1 MDVTAAVNGPAAGGP
16 TPPSANGP
24 LRKHREDHAGNRS
37 GANEP
42 CANAPGRNRK
52 EPGRKEPRRKEPGA
66 RGRVSAGGAGAVA
79 AKAGSAPRG
88 TAAGRDPRAGGGL
101 RGEWER
107 LVRSAP
113 TIFFWYTRLSGILSL
128 LAWVSHG
135 LILEMA
141 DIWALRWIGYLGW
154 FPSVPVGLL
163 WILLSM
169 GVRRRKKAAWRIL
182 VVVFCLPAALG
193 VTAVATA
200 FLQPGNPLHTGLVV
214 SACVY
219 LGVLV
224 LLIAARGEFTTLPD
238 RANRRLATQV
248 FTNLLVV
255 TGGVGTLLVTLTDRD
270 GNGAFWTHPL
280 YAISQTVLGPRVTGK
295 PIDVQVPFWVD
306 AILWVLGTGLLIV
319 TFWAM
324 FRPGRQDP
332 VLSPREE
339 LAARALLAEYGD
351 QDSLGYFALRRDKD
365 VMVAPNGK
373 AAIAYRVEGSVSLA
387 SGDPL
392 GDPESWDQAIEAWLA
407 ECRAHAWIPG
417 AVSVGERAAHAYR
430 RHGFD
435 VLELGDEA
443 VVDLTDFSL
452 DGREMRQVR
461 QAVRR
466 VERAGYRV
474 RIRRHSQIPAAEMAA
489 LIRSADAWRGDDT
502 ERGFSMALG
511 RLGDPTDGRC
521 VMVEAFDAGG
531 ELRGMLSFV
540 PWGRAG
546 LSLDLMRRDPLAEN
560 GLNEYMVAKLA
571 EQAAAVGVQRLSLNF
586 AVLRSAF
593 ARGSQIG
600 AGPVARL
607 CYRFLS
613 FASKFY
619 QLESL
624 YLANAK
630 YLPDWRPRYICY
642 RQSRHLIRL
651 GLAYA
656 RAEGFLP
663 NLNRPK
669 LDRAAAMVP
678 SGDLVERIE
687 QIERAADAARAPRRR
702 LSEQERVRH
711 AKLDRL
717 RAAGMDPY
725 PAGCER
731 TDLAAGVR
739 ERFAGLAPDTRT
751 GTRVAVAGRVVLA
764 REHGR
769 LVFATLRDETADLQ
783 VMLTADAL
791 GEESLRRWKT
801 LIDLGDHVGVRGEVV
816 TSRHGELSVLASS
829 WQIAA
834 KCLRPLPDKRS
845 GLADPEARVRQRYV
859 DLIVNDDARRMLR
872 MRGDAVA
879 AVREGLRARGYLEV
893 ETPMLQPVHGGATAR
908 PFTTRMNA
916 HNMRLYL
923 RIAPELYLKRLLVGG
938 VGRVFELNRNFRNEG
953 VSPRHNPEFTMLE
966 AYEPYGDYDTMA
978 ELTRSLVADAARAA
992 LGTTVV
998 VRDGVEHDLAEPWRE
1013 ITVYGSV
1020 SEALG
1025 EEITPDTPLPDVR
1038 SFAGSLGLN
1047 LDPRWGQGRIVQEL
1061 FETLVESRLSAPTF
1075 VRDYPAETSPL
1086 TRPHRADPRLAEK
1099 WDLIVFGLELG
1110 TAYSELTDPVLQR
1123 ERLVEQSLRAAGGDP
1138 EAMELDEDFLRAL
1151 ECAMPPAGGMGMGI
1165 DRLMMTLTG
1174 RGIRETI
1181 PFPLVR
1187 PGS

>member
-1 MDVTAAVNGPAAGGP
+1 MASAPEGRTAKGRAA
-16 TPPSANGP
+16 
-24 LRKHREDHAGNRS
+24 RERTMPWADRWADR
-37 GANEP
+37 
-42 CANAPGRNRK
+42 
-52 EPGRKEPRRKEPGA
+52 
-66 RGRVSAGGAGAVA
+66 GAG
-79 AKAGSAPRG
+79 RG
-88 TAAGRDPRAGGGL
+88 DAAGRDPRGGGGL
-101 RGEWER
+101 LGEWGR

-141 DIWALRWIGYLGW
+141 DIWALRWLGYLAW

-182 VVVFCLPAALG
+182 VVVFCLPTAVG

-200 FLQPGNPLHTGLVV
+200 FLKPDEPLRTGLVGT
-214 SACVY
+214 AAAH
-219 LGVLV
+219 LAVLV
-224 LLIAARGEFTTLPD
+224 LLLAARGQFTTLPD

-255 TGGVGTLLVTLTDRD
+255 TGGIGTLLVTVTDRD
-270 GNGAFWTHPL
+270 DNGAFWTHPL
-280 YAISQTVLGPRVTGK
+280 YAISQTVLGPRVTGT
-295 PIDVQVPFWVD
+295 PINVHVPFWVN

-332 VLSPREE
+332 VLGPREE
-339 LAARALLAEYGD
+339 LAARSLLAEYGD

-365 VMVAPNGK
+365 VVVAPNGR
-373 AAIAYRVEGSVSLA
+373 AAIAYRVEGAVSLA

-417 AVSVGERAAHAYR
+417 AVSVGERGAHVYR

-435 VLELGDEA
+435 ALELGDEA
-443 VVDLTDFSL
+443 VIDLTGFTL

-466 VERAGYRV
+466 VERAGYGV
-474 RIRRHSQIPAAEMAA
+474 RIRRHSDIPAREMAA
-489 LIRSADAWRGDDT
+489 LVRSADAWRGEEA

-521 VMVEAFDAGG
+521 VMVEAFDARG
-531 ELRGMLSFV
+531 ELRGLLSFV

-546 LSLDLMRRDPLAEN
+546 LSLDLMRRDRLAEN

-571 EQAAAVGVQRLSLNF
+571 EQAAAVGARRLSLNF
-586 AVLRSAF
+586 AMLRSAF

-607 CYRFLS
+607 HYRFLS
-613 FASKFY
+613 FASKFW

-642 RQSRHLIRL
+642 TQSRHLVRL

-663 NLNRPK
+663 DLNRPK
-669 LDRAAAMVP
+669 LERAAAMAP
-678 SGDLVERIE
+678 SGDLVDRVREIE
-687 QIERAADAARAPRRR
+687 EAAAAARAPRRR

-725 PAGCER
+725 PVGCER
-731 TDLAAGVR
+731 TDVAAGIR
-739 ERFAGLAPDTRT
+739 ERFAGLGPDAAT
-751 GTRVAVAGRVVLA
+751 GHHVAVAGRVVLA

-769 LVFATLRDETADLQ
+769 LIFVTLRDETGDLQ

-791 GEESLRRWKT
+791 GAESLRRWKT
-801 LIDLGDHVGVRGEVV
+801 LIDLGDQVGVAGEVV

-829 WQIAA
+829 WQVAA

-845 GLADPEARVRQRYV
+845 GLSDPEARVRQRYV

-872 MRGDAVA
+872 MRGDAIA
-879 AVREGLRARGYLEV
+879 AVRDGLRGRGYLEV
-893 ETPMLQPVHGGATAR
+893 ETPMLQPVHGGAAAR
-908 PFTTRMNA
+908 PFTTRINA
-916 HNMRLYL
+916 YNMQLHL

-953 VSPRHNPEFTMLE
+953 VSPKHNPEFTMLE

-978 ELTRSLVADAARAA
+978 ALTRSLVVDAARAA

-1013 ITVYGSV
+1013 ITVHGAV
-1020 SEALG
+1020 SGILG
-1025 EEITPDTPLPDVR
+1025 EEITPDTPLTTVR
-1038 SFAGSLGLN
+1038 SFAVSLGLN
-1047 LDPRWGQGRIVQEL
+1047 FDPRWGQGRIVQGI
-1061 FETLVESRLSAPTF
+1061 FEALVEGKLTAPTF

-1086 TRPHRADPRLAEK
+1086 TRPHRTEPRLAEK
-1099 WDLIVFGLELG
+1099 WDLIIFGLELG
-1110 TAYSELTDPVLQR
+1110 TAYSELIDPVLQR
-1123 ERLVEQSLRAAGGDP
+1123 RRLIEQSLRAAGGDP

-1151 ECAMPPAGGMGMGI
+1151 EYAMPPAGGMGMGI
-1165 DRLMMTLTG
+1165 DRLMITLTG
-1174 RGIRETI
+1174 RSIRETI
-1181 PFPLVR
+1181 PFPLAR
-1187 PGS
+1187 PGP

>member
-1 MDVTAAVNGPAAGGP
+1 MGDA
-16 TPPSANGP
+16 
-24 LRKHREDHAGNRS
+24 
-37 GANEP
+37 
-42 CANAPGRNRK
+42 
-52 EPGRKEPRRKEPGA
+52 
-66 RGRVSAGGAGAVA
+66 A
-79 AKAGSAPRG
+79 AKALITRGSAAGERAAPRG
-88 TAAGRDPRAGGGL
+88 GRGTPAGRGPRGGGGL
-101 RGEWER
+101 PAGWGR
-107 LVRSAP
+107 LIRSTP

-128 LAWVSHG
+128 LAWVSYG

-141 DIWALRWIGYLGW
+141 DIWALRWIGHLGW
-154 FPSVPVGLL
+154 FPSVPLGLL

-193 VTAVATA
+193 VTAVVKSLLGTGEPTHAGLIATA
-200 FLQPGNPLHTGLVV
+200 AAHL
-214 SACVY
+214 AA
-219 LGVLV
+219 LV
-224 LLIAARGEFTTLPD
+224 LLLAARGQFTTLPD
-238 RANRRLATQV
+238 RANRRLASQV

-255 TGGVGTLLVTLTDRD
+255 TCGIGTLLVTVTDRD
-270 GNGAFWTHPL
+270 GGGAFWTHPL
-280 YAISQTVLGPRVTGK
+280 YALSQTVLGPRVTGR
-295 PIDVQVPFWVD
+295 PIDVDVPFWVD
-306 AILWVLGTGLLIV
+306 AILWVLGTGLLVI

-332 VLSPREE
+332 VLRPREE
-339 LAARALLAEYGD
+339 LAARALLAEYGE

-365 VMVAPNGK
+365 VVLAPNGK

-392 GDPESWDQAIEAWLA
+392 GDPESWDQAIAAWLA

-417 AVSVGERAAHAYR
+417 AVSVGERGAHVYR

-435 VLELGDEA
+435 ALELGDEA
-443 VVDLTDFSL
+443 VLDLTAFNL

-466 VERAGYRV
+466 VERAGYSA
-474 RIRRHSQIPAAEMAA
+474 RIRRHSQISAREMAE
-489 LIRSADAWRGDDT
+489 LVRSADAWRGDDT

-521 VMVEAFDAGG
+521 VMVEAFDARG
-531 ELRGMLSFV
+531 ELRGLLSFV
-540 PWGRAG
+540 PWGRGG
-546 LSLDLMRRDPLAEN
+546 LSLDLMRRDRLAEN
-560 GLNEYMVAKLA
+560 GLNEFMVAKLA
-571 EQAAAVGVQRLSLNF
+571 ERAAAVGVRHVSLNF
-586 AVLRSAF
+586 AMLRSAF

-607 CYRFLS
+607 SYRLLS
-613 FASKFY
+613 FASRFW

-642 RQSRHLIRL
+642 RQGRHLFRL
-651 GLAYA
+651 GCAYA

-669 LDRAAAMVP
+669 LDRAAAMAP
-678 SGDLVERIE
+678 SGDLVERVRRIE
-687 QIERAADAARAPRRR
+687 DAAGAARPPCRRP
-702 LSEQERVRH
+702 SEQERVRH
-711 AKLDRL
+711 AKLDRI

-731 TDLAAGVR
+731 TDTAAGVR
-739 ERFAGLAPDTRT
+739 ARFAGLAPDART
-751 GTRVAVAGRVVLA
+751 DHRVAVAGRVVLA

-783 VMLTADAL
+783 VMLAADTL
-791 GEESLRRWKT
+791 GEESLRHWKT
-801 LIDLGDHVGVRGEVV
+801 LVDLGDQVGVRGEVV

-829 WQIAA
+829 WQVAA
-834 KCLRPLPDKRS
+834 KCLRPLPNKRT

-872 MRGDAVA
+872 MRGDAIA
-879 AVREGLRARGYLEV
+879 AVRDGLRARGYLEV
-893 ETPMLQPVHGGATAR
+893 ETPMLQPVHGGAAAR
-908 PFTTRMNA
+908 PFTTRINA
-916 HNMRLYL
+916 YNMQLHL

-938 VGRVFELNRNFRNEG
+938 AGPVFELNRNFRNEG
-953 VSPRHNPEFTMLE
+953 VSPKHNPEFTMLE

-978 ELTRSLVADAARAA
+978 DLTRSLVVDAARAA

-998 VRDGVEHDLAEPWRE
+998 VRDGVEYDLAEPWRE
-1013 ITVYGSV
+1013 ITVYGAV

-1025 EEITPDTPLPDVR
+1025 EEMTPGTPLAAVR
-1038 SFAGSLGLN
+1038 SFAVSLGLN
-1047 LDPRWGQGRIVQEL
+1047 CEPHWGQGRIVQEL
-1061 FETLVESRLSAPTF
+1061 FEALVEEKLSAPTF

-1086 TRPHRADPRLAEK
+1086 TRPSDTDPRLADK

-1110 TAYSELTDPVLQR
+1110 TAYSELIDPVLQR
-1123 ERLVEQSLRAAGGDP
+1123 RRLTEQSLRAAGGDP

-1151 ECAMPPAGGMGMGI
+1151 EYGMPPAGGMGMGI
-1165 DRLMMTLTG
+1165 DRLMITLTG
-1174 RGIRETI
+1174 RSIRETI